1 MTNKIGAWER
11 KALLYLIDTKYDA
24 DSVYLL
30 LEKLENE
37 NNFKQITENLW
48 DKQIEFARS
57 NLVSPEGKKFIL
69 MFVWDF
75 DYQIYIP
82 FASKLFNEE
91 DTDYL
96 TETVA
101 NLIKASVE
109 LCSDGFELRTIN
121 EKNKLLAFTIQVLCE
136 NNTMQINLDYYRKK
150 YGQDNR

>member
-11 KALLYLIDTKYDA
+11 KALLYLVDTTYDVDA
-24 DSVYLL
+24 VYLL
-30 LEKLENE
+30 LEKLEKE
-37 NNFKQITENLW
+37 NNLIQITENLW
-48 DKQIEFARS
+48 DIQIEFARS
-57 NLVSPEGKKFIL
+57 NLASPEGKKFIL

-75 DYQIYIP
+75 DNQIYLP
-82 FASKLFNEE
+82 FTSKLFNEE

-96 TETVA
+96 KETVA

-150 YGQDNR
+150 FGEDNG